1 MEVHFKQYLE
11 NEVLQNNK
19 EILRCAGKLYKR
31 SRYRK
36 KPNRENILMTLVK
49 DNKNKFLGNV
59 IRKNADTDAGG
70 EVIFEIIVGI
80 VKL

>member
-1 MEVHFKQYLE
+1 
-11 NEVLQNNK
+11 
-19 EILRCAGKLYKR
+19 
-31 SRYRK
+31 
-36 KPNRENILMTLVK
+36 MTLVK